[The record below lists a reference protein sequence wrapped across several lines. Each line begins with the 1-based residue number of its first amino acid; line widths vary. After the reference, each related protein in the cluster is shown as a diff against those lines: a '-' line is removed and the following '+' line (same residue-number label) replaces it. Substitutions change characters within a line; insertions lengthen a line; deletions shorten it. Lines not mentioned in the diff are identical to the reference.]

1 MNYNIIQSLESPRT
15 GGRAL
20 ITNWTNRMADQVLT
34 NIAATVNGNVFV
46 LQNKLWSQPQDD
58 RVVAIEGNFPADV
71 EGSHNQFSLIFSS
84 KPNNE
89 KLTALTERY
98 MAVTRYL
105 APGGF
110 LVLDIDKSVIKSHTT
125 IWAGRIYQVLKNVR
139 VTDSAYGTLTI
150 TGVKRGNDVADDL
163 HVQSVTEFLNFAK
176 NNETDFPGV
185 IQPFRVALPNTP
197 NAENRI
203 FFRSKSID
211 MEVLENKA
219 AGLPWDMRRISQ
231 DVFGWKRPPVFPA
244 MALRAKLYGAL
255 MASGVLGSLRLT
267 SPVTGHTCIVR
278 GDSRRVERER
288 DLNEEKQQIGSFESL
303 INVLDLETGEL
314 TTYDPQKAGQV
325 RVFLEEWAESLA
337 DRLQE
342 AFPVAYDPIN
352 APYSQVLKPLLR
364 NVIDKSFFG
373 RGVRNLSSGVRPSLT
388 TTQKHV
394 CTALLIKS
402 LGKRAVLPD
411 APQYDDLPAKGN
423 HAVVLSGDP
432 GSGKTFTSIRWLE
445 GLVREYADR
454 HKCSIH
460 AGGWPLSVV
469 ITPPANVPGFEKSI
483 NTASTFFAT
492 RIVYR
497 VDELYQAMKEAKTAM
512 TPLVIIIPRTR
523 MRQSQ
528 GIKAVYRL
536 DEPPFEEDHGYLVP
550 SIICPTCGASVSCP
564 SCRTKNQENIQQ
576 IAEEA
581 LTDTVRLR
589 GKNCDLCGSPLWE
602 ETRNGDLYSLAK
614 AMKVYAR
621 KLDID
626 LLGLILDEVHED
638 GAPNSKQGQ
647 AMGWMSDIFAK
658 VLGMSGTFYGGMAS
672 SNFQIFFRLFK
683 WFRSNWNIDEVSNFV
698 SRYGNWRRT
707 WKTSMSKEGWGTRVE
722 LPGVSPELISN
733 YLINDIV
740 YMSLQEAGFDLV
752 PRTDYPLFV
761 SPTAEERIAINRLM
775 DDIKAKVETE
785 GYAHEKKVQV
795 SGSELAKLH
804 VLPSGFHLHA
814 FSTYSNAFRC
824 SLCGQPKPICEH
836 QWPVEDPEVS
846 DEELVVEAE
855 PMLDPEY
862 FSAKELALVDLVRNE
877 AREGRPCLVYVY
889 HTGKYVLNTRLEYV
903 LHHHG
908 IRTLDVA
915 IVRPDKL
922 ERTINNAADTGADA
936 IIVNPVRAGTG
947 LNLIATPTVIFYQT
961 VWSVLTMMQGAARS
975 HRPTQTTPV
984 RVYYLVTKGTVEEVI
999 LGRVIERMA
1008 AIFLASGGDNEGM
1021 AAVFDA
1027 VGHQE
1032 TLTELL
1038 VSYVSRNVQYDLAS
1052 IFEELNGAQRD
1063 LLPERQVVNETI
1075 KHPSQNGSSPE
1086 DFPDIRGAE
1095 QLTIF

>member
-1 MNYNIIQSLESPRT
+1 MNYNIIRSLEAPRT

-20 ITNWTNRMADQVLT
+20 ITNWANRMTDPVLT
-34 NIAATVNGNVFV
+34 NIASAVNGNVFV
-46 LQNKLWSQPQDD
+46 LQSKLGRQSQDE
-58 RVVAIEGNFPADV
+58 RVIAIEGVFPADV
-71 EGSHNQFSLIFSS
+71 EGSHNQFSLVFSS

-98 MAVTRYL
+98 LAVTRYL

-110 LVLDIDKSVIKSHTT
+110 LVMDIDKSVIKSHAT

-139 VTDSAYGTLTI
+139 VTDSGYGTLTL
-150 TGVKRGNDVADDL
+150 TGVKRGNNVADDL
-163 HVQSVTEFLNFAK
+163 QVQNVSAFLNYAK
-176 NNETDFPGV
+176 DNDPDFPSFV
-185 IQPFRVALPNTP
+185 QPFRVALPNTP
-197 NAENRI
+197 HAENRI
-203 FFRSKSID
+203 YFRSKSID
-211 MEVLENKA
+211 LEALENKA

-231 DVFGWKRPPVFPA
+231 EVFGWKRPPVFPA

-288 DLNEEKQQIGSFESL
+288 NHQEEKQQIGSFESL

-314 TTYDPQKAGQV
+314 TTYDPQRAGQV
-325 RVFLEEWAESLA
+325 RIFLEEWAESLA

-402 LGKRAVLPD
+402 LGKRAVLPE

-454 HKCSIH
+454 HNCSIH
-460 AGGWPLSVV
+460 TGGWPLSVV

-483 NTASTFFAT
+483 QTASTFFAT
-492 RIVYR
+492 RVVYR
-497 VDELYQAMKEAKTAM
+497 VNDLYQAMKEAKTAM
-512 TPLVIIIPRTR
+512 TPMVILIPRTR

-536 DEPPFEEDHGYLVP
+536 DEPPFEEDHGYFVP
-550 SIICPTCGASVSCP
+550 NIVCPTCGASVSCP
-564 SCRTKNQENIQQ
+564 SCRTKTQENIQQ
-576 IAEEA
+576 AAEEA
-581 LTDTVRLR
+581 LTDTVSLR
-589 GKNCDLCGSPLWE
+589 GKNCELCGSPLWE
-602 ETRNGDLYSLAK
+602 ETRNGELYSLAK
-614 AMKVYAR
+614 ALKVYAR
-621 KLDID
+621 KMDLD

-638 GAPNSKQGQ
+638 GAPDSKQGQ
-647 AMGWMSDIFAK
+647 AMGWMADSFAK

-683 WFRSNWNIDEVSNFV
+683 WFRSNWAIDEVSNFV
-698 SRYGNWRRT
+698 TRYGNWRRT
-707 WKTSMSKEGWGTRVE
+707 WRTGRAKEGWGARVE

-752 PRTDYPLFV
+752 PRTDYPVFV
-761 SPTAEERIAINRLM
+761 SPTAEEQIAINRLM

-785 GYAHEKKVQV
+785 GFAHEKKVRV

-804 VLPSGFHLHA
+804 VLPSGFHLHT
-814 FSTYSNAFRC
+814 FSAYSNAFRC
-824 SLCGQPKPICEH
+824 SLCGQPKPLCEH
-836 QWPVEDPEVS
+836 QWPVEDPEEG
-846 DEELVVEAE
+846 DEALVIEAD
-855 PMLDPEY
+855 PLLDPEY
-862 FSAKELALVDLVRNE
+862 FSAKELALVDLVRKE
-877 AREGRPCLVYVY
+877 SREGRPCLVYVY
-889 HTGKYVLNTRLEYV
+889 HTGKYALNTRLGDV
-903 LHHHG
+903 LQQHG

-915 IVRPDKL
+915 HVRPDKL

-936 IIVNPVRAGTG
+936 ILVNPVRAGTG

-984 RVYYLVTKGTVEEVI
+984 RVYYLVTRGTVEEVI

-1038 VSYVSRNVQYDLAS
+1038 VSYVSRNVHYDLAS
-1052 IFEELNGAQRD
+1052 VFEELNSAQRD
-1063 LLPERQVVNETI
+1063 LLPERLANGGAGER
-1075 KHPSQNGSSPE
+1075 PSQEDVPPE
-1086 DFPDIRGAE
+1086 NFPDIRGAE